1 MVDELKM
8 LERLAQAERDPAG
21 FLANIQQTQTSQ
33 PQLGGLGRQLTVA
46 AIQRATDAGV
56 ALSRD
61 ELENLTTLCR
71 SHMGKILHDLV
82 REGLIVAESGT
93 AQSLVGIRHTV
104 RYRWAVT

>member
-21 FLANIQQTQTSQ
+21 FLANIQQTQTAQ
-33 PQLGGLGRQLTVA
+33 PQLGGLGRQLAVA
-46 AIQRATDAGV
+46 AIKRATDAGI

-61 ELENLTTLCR
+61 ELENLTTLGR
-71 SHMGKILHDLV
+71 SQMGKILHDLV
-82 REGLIVAESGT
+82 REGLTVAESGT
-93 AQSLVGIRHTV
+93 TQGLVGVRHTV

>member
-21 FLANIQQTQTSQ
+21 FLATVQQVQTTP

-46 AIQRATDAGV
+46 ALKRATEAGI

-61 ELENLTTLCR
+61 ELEHLTTLGR
-71 SHMGKILHDLV
+71 SQMGKILHDLV

-93 AQSLVGIRHTV
+93 AQSLVGVRHMV